1 MISVDTIKNTHDLI
15 KNHII
20 KTPLIRSN
28 YDDKVY
34 FKLENLQKTGSFKE
48 RGALTAL
55 MRLTKSESE
64 AGVVVASAGN
74 HSQAI
79 AYHAKRLGITC
90 KVYMPLNTPSVK
102 IINTKGH
109 GAEVIIKGDTVI
121 DCVELAKK
129 CNMTFIHPFDSDNI
143 ICGQGTLGIELLEQL
158 DEIDC
163 IVVPV
168 GGGGLAAGIIS
179 YIKQTKPNIKIIS
192 AESDSCPSMSYALKC
207 GNPCHV
213 NAFPSLADGIAV
225 RKVGDIPFNIIKDHI
240 DDHIVVS
247 DKQIAQAVVT
257 ILDRDK
263 VLVEGSGAV
272 AFAAVQ
278 QNLSPI
284 FDSVQKIVCICSGGN
299 IDGSVL
305 CKIIERGLKAS
316 GRLVRL
322 CVMMK
327 DNSGNLAD
335 ILNIIGSHDANV
347 RNIIHEKTFQNNDT
361 PLEIVRTY
369 IEIETTSFDQI
380 DNVIESLKN
389 SDTVLGI
396 TI

>member
-28 YDDKVY
+28 YNEKVY

-48 RGALTAL
+48 RGALAAL
-55 MRLTKSESE
+55 MKLTKSESD

-79 AYHAKRLGITC
+79 AYHAKRLGIVC
-90 KVYMPLNTPSVK
+90 KVFMPLNTPGVK
-102 IINTKGH
+102 VINTKSH
-109 GAEVIIKGDTVI
+109 GAEVILAGETVI

-129 CNMTFIHPFDSDNI
+129 CDMTFIHPFDSINI
-143 ICGQGTLGIELLEQL
+143 IEGQGTIGIEILEQL

-163 IVVPV
+163 VIVPV
-168 GGGGLAAGIIS
+168 GGGGLIAGIVS
-179 YIKQTKPNIKIIS
+179 YIKQVKPHIKIVG
-192 AESDSCPSMSYALKC
+192 AESDNCPSMSYALKC
-207 GNPCHV
+207 GNPCYV
-213 NAFPSLADGIAV
+213 NSFPSLADGISV
-225 RKVGDIPFNIIKDHI
+225 RKVGDIPFNIIKDNI
-240 DDHIVVS
+240 DDHIVIS

-257 ILDRDK
+257 ILEKDK
-263 VLVEGSGAV
+263 ILVEGSGAV

-278 QNLSPI
+278 QNLSSI
-284 FDSVQKIVCICSGGN
+284 FDNAQKIVCICSGGN
-299 IDGSVL
+299 IDGSIL
-305 CKIIERGLKAS
+305 CKIVERGLKAS
-316 GRLVRL
+316 GQLVRL

-327 DNSGNLAD
+327 DNSGNLAE
-335 ILNIIGSHDANV
+335 ILNIIGSHSANV

-361 PLEIVRTY
+361 PLGIVRTY

-380 DNVIESLKN
+380 DEVIESLKN
-389 SDTVLGI
+389 SDPVLGI
-396 TI
+396 SI